1 MTVPT
6 EGDAHRPHRPHRS
19 ISRSEKVSQLVAR
32 ELVNDVAQNKLGPGT
47 KLPHE
52 SAMLESFGVSR
63 SSLREALRILEVHG
77 VVSIRPGPKGG
88 PVVEDVGSADFA
100 RMASLF
106 FYLGNATYGD
116 LLEAR
121 FQLDPVM
128 ARLAAE
134 RRDVAAA
141 EAMEDALEL
150 ARNKTDATDSEWLT
164 ASSVFHLVVAGLSG
178 NPVLDLLGRALMEI
192 WMRRL
197 ESVSLPALR
206 RDKTIAVHSAIAD
219 AINAGDGQSAHDL
232 MLDEMRGF
240 VAYARKTYPGL
251 LEEKVEWLSS
261 SR

>member
-1 MTVPT
+1 
-6 EGDAHRPHRPHRS
+6 
-19 ISRSEKVSQLVAR
+19 
-32 ELVNDVAQNKLGPGT
+32 
-47 KLPHE
+47 
-52 SAMLESFGVSR
+52 
-63 SSLREALRILEVHG
+63 
-77 VVSIRPGPKGG
+77 
-88 PVVEDVGSADFA
+88 
-100 RMASLF
+100 
-106 FYLGNATYGD
+106 
-116 LLEAR
+116 
-121 FQLDPVM
+121 
-128 ARLAAE
+128 
-134 RRDVAAA
+134 
-141 EAMEDALEL
+141 
-150 ARNKTDATDSEWLT
+150 
-164 ASSVFHLVVAGLSG
+164 VVAGLSG